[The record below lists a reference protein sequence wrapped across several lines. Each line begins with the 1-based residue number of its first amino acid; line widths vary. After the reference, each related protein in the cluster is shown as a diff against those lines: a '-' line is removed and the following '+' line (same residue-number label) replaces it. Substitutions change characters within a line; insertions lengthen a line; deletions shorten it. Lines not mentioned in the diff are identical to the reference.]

1 MKWARLMKNSVIYQN
16 YSVRL
21 HYKVYER
28 EVYSNGKLD
37 DKYLKYHEETYY
49 NILDYCCIN
58 AIEKAKENVKKIF
71 YSNYYVDIYKIECWP
86 QNIFETWSRDLLEDN
101 KGE

>member
-1 MKWARLMKNSVIYQN
+1 MKNSVIYQN

-21 HYKVYER
+21 FYKVYER

-37 DKYLKYHEETYY
+37 DKYLYCHEETYY
-49 NILDYCCIN
+49 NIIDYCCLN
-58 AIEKAKENVKKIF
+58 AIEKAKENVKKNF
-71 YSNYYVDIYKIECWP
+71 YSDYFVDIYKIECEP
-86 QNIFETWSRDLLEDN
+86 QSIFEVWSMDIIED